1 MSDAAGDHRVD
12 IELEPEREHDGT
24 VAPPLGCEQERSAA
38 CYVAGEEG
46 AGEAVGASR

>member
-1 MSDAAGDHRVD
+1 MITASTSNLNPSGSTT
-12 IELEPEREHDGT
+12 PT

-38 CYVAGEEG
+38 CYFAGEEG